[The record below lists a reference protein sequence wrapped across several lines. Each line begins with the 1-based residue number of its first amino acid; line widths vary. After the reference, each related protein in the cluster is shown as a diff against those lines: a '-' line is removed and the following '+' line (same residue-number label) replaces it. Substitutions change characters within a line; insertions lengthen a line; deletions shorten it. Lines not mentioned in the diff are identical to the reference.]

1 MTTEDFIKYY
11 LQSSKVKAL
20 NQALSTNRYIS
31 INSLRES
38 ALSFVF
44 SAMHRQ
50 VNQPLLLIFDDK
62 EEAAYYYND
71 FQQIAGTN
79 KVLFF
84 PESYRRAYQIEET
97 DNANILLRSKVLS
110 HLQSRQKPQ
119 IVITY
124 PAALFEQVV
133 VKKELISNTLKI
145 KTGDQLSI
153 DFLYDLM
160 FEYQFEQVDFVTQ
173 PGEFSIR
180 GGILDVYSFGND
192 EPYRIEL
199 FDNQVESIRSF
210 DIETQLSDEK
220 LKSVQIIPNLS
231 DKTLIQ
237 QRQSF
242 LDFIKKN
249 TLIYLKNRSLATATL
264 NKLYQKAQDSFA
276 QLDTGTQHLKP
287 ADLFC
292 SGQSINQKLNLFQLI
307 EAKATDNISTISFN
321 IQPQPV
327 FNKSFELLTQNL
339 QQNTQNGY
347 RNILFCS
354 NQKQA
359 DRLQAIFDDMDTEV
373 AFDIIVNPL
382 YRGFI
387 DKDLQLAC
395 YTDHQIFERYHR
407 FHIKKNNRKKQ
418 AVTLKELTAL
428 KEGDYVTHIDHGI
441 GRFGGLQ
448 KIERGGKEQEVIEIV
463 YKNGDRLFVS
473 IHSLHKI
480 SKYNTKD
487 GKEPKVSKLG
497 SGAWKLLKQ
506 KTKKRL
512 KELAFDIIKLYAE
525 RKLEKGTQY
534 APDSFLQNELEASFM
549 YEDTPDQYQ
558 ATQDVKADMESNKTM
573 DRLVCGDVGFGK
585 TEVAIRAAFKA
596 VDNGK
601 QVAVLV
607 PTTILAFQHYKTFSE
622 RLKDFPVVVDYLN
635 RFRTAKEKTQIKKD
649 LAEGKID
656 IIIGTHALVSNKIK
670 YKDLGLMIIDEEQ
683 KFGVSV
689 KEKLKVIRK
698 NIDTLTL
705 TATPIPRTLQFSL
718 INERDLSVIN
728 TPPPNRHPIETQVIR
743 FDENLIRDAISYEIQ
758 RKGQVFFIH
767 NRIENIKEVA
777 GMIQRLVPDARVG
790 IGHGQMEGKK
800 LERLMLDFINGEF
813 DVLVATT
820 IIENGLDVPNANTI
834 FINNAHQFGLADL
847 HQMRGRVG
855 RSNKKAFCYF
865 ITPPY
870 SAMTYD
876 ARKRMEAIETYTELG
891 SGFQIAMKDL
901 EIRGAGDLLGA
912 EQSGFINEMGFDTY
926 QKILKEAIE
935 ELETNEFK
943 DLFKNDL
950 QKNKYTIDTQVETDF
965 EILFPNEYINLTT
978 ERLNLYNELA
988 NLKNEEDL
996 KKYESQL
1003 IDRFGPLPQPTKDL
1017 LESVRLKWLGQQLGF
1032 EKLVIKK
1039 GKMLAYFISKPD
1051 SPYFQTGIFQQI
1063 LSKVQQS
1070 HCCQFKEKK
1079 IQDTEKI
1086 YLIFENIN
1094 DIDQAIKQL
1103 KNLLPNNNF

>member
-1 MTTEDFIKYY
+1 LTTEDFIKYY

>member
-1 MTTEDFIKYY
+1 VKNNFLLDTYR
-11 LQSSKVKAL
+11 QSEKINKLGDLLL
-20 NQALSTNRYIS
+20 NNRHIG
-31 INSLRES
+31 LKKLGES
-38 ALSFVF
+38 ALSFVM
-44 SAMHRQ
+44 AALYQ
-50 VNQPLLLIFDDK
+50 KLQQPFLLIFDHK

-71 FQQIAGTN
+71 LQHILGEDRI
-79 KVLFF
+79 LFY
-84 PESYRRAYQIEET
+84 PESYRRAYQIEKT
-97 DNANILLRSKVLS
+97 DNANVLLRSKVLN

-119 IVITY
+119 IVVSYTD
-124 PAALFEQVV
+124 ALFEKVV
-133 VKKELISNTLKI
+133 VKKELIKNTLKI
-145 KTGDQLSI
+145 KKGDKLSM
-153 DFLYDLM
+153 DFLFEVM
-160 FEYQFEQVDFVTQ
+160 FEYKFEQVDFVTQ

-180 GGILDVYSFGND
+180 GGILDVFSFGD
-192 EPYRIEL
+192 EQPYRIEL
-199 FDNQVESIRSF
+199 FGDEVESIRNF
-210 DIETQLSDEK
+210 DIETQLSEQK
-220 LKSVQIIPNLS
+220 LNSIQIIPNLS
-231 DKTLIQ
+231 NKKLIQ
-237 QRQSF
+237 KRQSF

-249 TLIYLKNRSLATATL
+249 TIIYLKNKSLSVSEL
-264 NKLYQKAQDSFA
+264 DNLFQKALDSFDR
-276 QLDTGTQHLKP
+276 LPDITQHLKP
-287 ADLFC
+287 EDLFC
-292 SGQSINQKLNLFQLI
+292 NGQSFYEKISSFMLLD
-307 EAKATDNISTISFN
+307 AKPDANTPVIDFGIR
-321 IQPQPV
+321 PQPV
-327 FNKSFELLTQNL
+327 FNKSFQLLIQDL
-339 QQNTQNGY
+339 QKNTRSGY
-347 RNILFCS
+347 QNILCCTHE
-354 NQKQA
+354 KQA
-359 DRLQAIFDDMDTEV
+359 RRLQDIFEDMQTEV
-373 AFDIIVNPL
+373 SYQTTVLPL
-382 YRGFI
+382 YKGFL
-387 DKDLQLAC
+387 DPATRLAC

-407 FHIKKNNRKKQ
+407 FHIQKNKTKKQ
-418 AVTLKELTAL
+418 AVTLKEITAL

-448 KIERGGKEQEVIEIV
+448 KIEKGGKEQEVIEII

-480 SKYNTKD
+480 SKYNAKD
-487 GKEPKVSKLG
+487 GREPKISKLG

-506 KTKKRL
+506 KTKKRI

-525 RKLEKGTQY
+525 RKLQKGYRY
-534 APDSFLQNELEASFM
+534 APDSYLQHELEASFI
-549 YEDTPDQYQ
+549 YEDTPDQYKAVQ
-558 ATQDVKADMESNKTM
+558 EVKADMESTKTM

-622 RLKDFPVVVDYLN
+622 RLKNFPVVVDYLN
-635 RFRTAKEKTQIKKD
+635 RFRTAKQKTQILKD

-656 IIIGTHALVSNKIK
+656 IIIGTHALVNDKIK

-689 KEKLKVIRK
+689 KEKLKIIRK

-743 FDENLIRDAISYEIQ
+743 FDEKIIRDGISYEIQ

-777 GMIQRLVPDARVG
+777 GMIQRLVPEARIG

-800 LERLMLDFINGEF
+800 LEKLMLDFINGEF
-813 DVLVATT
+813 DVLVSTT

-870 SAMTYD
+870 STLTFD

-926 QKILKEAIE
+926 QKILKEAIT
-935 ELETNEFK
+935 ELEHNEFK
-943 DLFKNDL
+943 HLLNENEKSNY
-950 QKNKYTIDTQVETDF
+950 QIETQVETDF
-965 EILFPNEYINLTT
+965 EIMFPAEYISQSA
-978 ERLNLYNELA
+978 ERLNLYNELSKIE
-988 NLKNEEDL
+988 NEKQLENFKN
-996 KKYESQL
+996 KL
-1003 IDRFGPLPQPTKDL
+1003 IDRFGTPPMATINL
-1017 LESVRLKWLGQQLGF
+1017 LKSLQIKWLSQKLGF

-1039 GKMLAYFISKPD
+1039 EKMLAYFIANPD
-1051 SPYFQTGIFQQI
+1051 APYYQTSIFQNI
-1063 LSKVQQS
+1063 LQKIQQTN
-1070 HCCQFKEKK
+1070 CCIFKEKK
-1079 IQDTEKI
+1079 NNNEHRI
-1086 YLIFENIN
+1086 YLVFEQV
-1094 DIDQAIKQL
+1094 DGVETAIMRLKQL
-1103 KNLLPNNNF
+1103 LND

>member
-558 ATQDVKADMESNKTM
+558 ATQDVKADMESDKTM

-656 IIIGTHALVSNKIK
+656 IIIGTHALVSDKIK